1 MSLQSQ
7 KLWTWRRINGLL
19 PNLRPL
25 AWALVG
31 YCAYKHDIW
40 LTVTQG
46 YRNDQTQDE
55 LHAKGR
61 TEPGKP
67 CLHDE
72 RRWPVGKCRI
82 HPLGL
87 TVTNAKAGESDHNIR
102 KAFDVAVLDKSGTPT
117 WPDDEVLWGRIGA
130 VGKALGLSWG
140 GTWGKRDLPHFYI

>member
-55 LHAKGR
+55 LYAQGR
-61 TEPGKP
+61 TTPGK
-67 CLHDE
+67 
-72 RRWPVGKCRI
+72 I
-82 HPLGL
+82 
-87 TVTNAKAGESDHNIR
+87 VTWAKAGESDHNIR

-117 WPDDEVLWGRIGA
+117 WPEDEVLWGRIGA

-140 GTWGKRDLPHFYI
+140 GAWGNRDLPHFYI

>member
-46 YRNDQTQDE
+46 YRNNQTQDE
-55 LHAKGR
+55 LYAQGR
-61 TEPGKP
+61 TTPGK
-67 CLHDE
+67 
-72 RRWPVGKCRI
+72 I
-82 HPLGL
+82 
-87 TVTNAKAGESDHNIR
+87 VTWAKAGESDHNR
-102 KAFDVAVLDKSGTPT
+102 RMAFDVAVLDKSGTPT

-140 GTWGKRDLPHFYI
+140 GAWGKRDLPHFYI

>member
-55 LHAKGR
+55 LYAQGR
-61 TEPGKP
+61 TTPGK
-67 CLHDE
+67 
-72 RRWPVGKCRI
+72 I
-82 HPLGL
+82 
-87 TVTNAKAGESDHNIR
+87 VTWAKAGESDHNIR

>member
-19 PNLRPL
+19 PTLRPL

-55 LHAKGR
+55 LYAQGR
-61 TEPGKP
+61 TTPGK
-67 CLHDE
+67 
-72 RRWPVGKCRI
+72 I
-82 HPLGL
+82 
-87 TVTNAKAGESDHNIR
+87 VTWAKAGESDHNIR